1 MEKAV
6 EENLQEIKN
15 TFRKYGATRVFLFG
29 SAASDTGNTT
39 SDVDFL
45 FSFPPEMDY
54 ETYANNYFLLLDALR
69 KLLKREIDLV
79 AEKTL
84 KNPYLIESINANKI
98 QLL

>member
-1 MEKAV
+1 MEQFV
-6 EENLQEIKN
+6 ENNLQEIKS
-15 TFRKYGATRVFLFG
+15 TFIRHGAVRAFLFG
-29 SAASDTGNTT
+29 SASLGISKKN

-45 FSFPPEMDY
+45 FSFPTDMSPEA
-54 ETYANNYFLLLDALR
+54 YANNYFSLLADLR
-69 KLLKREIDLV
+69 DLLKRDVDLV